1 MAPSSSAPIETNKD
15 RGSCQFKVLT
25 DCNSPNGCAAA
36 PFAVTGDGVITAGP
50 NPGYALLAHLM
61 EGWLGGHSETCLGW
75 DARNVP
81 CCTIHED

>member
-50 NPGYALLAHLM
+50 NSGYALLPYFGWKAQHLFLA
-61 EGWLGGHSETCLGW
+61 GV
-75 DARNVP
+75 RNNFQR
-81 CCTIHED
+81 